1 MTDDSYVLLCAQPSD
16 DEKKTDNLK
25 FHQSIYWA
33 TVTLTTVGY
42 GDIVP
47 TYWSV
52 NSTAATTASCAHMLS
67 AVAILY
73 L

>member
-1 MTDDSYVLLCAQPSD
+1 MTGLCYCVPQPID
-16 DEKKTDNLK
+16 DEKKTDNLQ

-47 TYWSV
+47 TYW
-52 NSTAATTASCAHMLS
+52 
-67 AVAILY
+67 
-73 L
+73 